1 MINCTDSVI
10 FDLYGVERKNIDNSL
25 NEVSL
30 LDIMISEW
38 IPYFECHKCGK
49 WDYCKYTKK
58 HPVNPYRSI
67 DIKCGIAIDFL
78 TNYLH
83 STFELIKIKPKEQ
96 IQSYLDSAYYLTQ
109 YVMASE
115 QQIGNFI
122 NLDYHE
128 YLANYAPIIFGQTKN
143 LRHLLDKAHIEM
155 KNIDFFC

>member
-1 MINCTDSVI
+1 LSVI
-10 FDLYGVERKNIDNSL
+10 N
-25 NEVSL
+25 
-30 LDIMISEW
+30 
-38 IPYFECHKCGK
+38 
-49 WDYCKYTKK
+49 
-58 HPVNPYRSI
+58 
-67 DIKCGIAIDFL
+67 IDFL

-155 KNIDFFC
+155 KNIDFFASKKSILFVEGNSEEIFLNEMKKTHLIDFLELEVENYIGKDRRCLS

>member
-1 MINCTDSVI
+1 MSVI
-10 FDLYGVERKNIDNSL
+10 N
-25 NEVSL
+25 
-30 LDIMISEW
+30 
-38 IPYFECHKCGK
+38 
-49 WDYCKYTKK
+49 
-58 HPVNPYRSI
+58 
-67 DIKCGIAIDFL
+67 IDFL

-83 STFELIKIKPKEQ
+83 STFELIKIKQKEQ

-109 YVMASE
+109 SVMASE

-155 KNIDFFC
+155 KNIDFFASKKSILFVEGNSEEIFLNEMKKTHLIDFLELEVENYIGKDRRCLS